1 MAAAAGEDS
10 GLAPSLASGAP
21 AHDSLLLDD
30 GICFPKWMFW
40 KRRRYVVTLMAF
52 FGFLNVFALRVNV
65 SVGVTAMVS
74 NRPGPNGTIGPEFNW
89 DSKMQGLALGAYFYG
104 YITTQILGGW
114 LAARVGGHRLFG
126 FGVGITAAL
135 TLLTPLLARIS
146 IYLFVAIRIIEGIFE
161 GVSYPSMH
169 DVWAHWTPPLERSR
183 LTTVAY
189 SGSYIGIVIA
199 MTGSGILA
207 ANVGWPSVFYVFGAI
222 GVVWYIGWLMLVNRG
237 PTEDKYIDPRELKYL
252 LSHLGP
258 QKKVTKHPWGHFF
271 RSPAVWAIIVAN
283 FSLNWG
289 FYTLMTQLP
298 MFMKD
303 TLGFDLEQAGFLSA
317 LPYLIVAITMQISGQ
332 IADWILIKN
341 ILTTTQVRKL
351 FCCFAF
357 ISQSFFM
364 LLTAFVTSPASAVA
378 CLSFA
383 VGMGSFAESGFFV
396 NHLDLAP
403 QHASVLMGIGNTAGT
418 LPGIISPTLTGYIVT
433 NKTPEEW
440 RIVFYIASGVYF
452 GGAIFYSIFASGERQ
467 KWAEEVEEEREEEKY
482 TEESYINIVSKR
494 GHSYTNTAYVVD

>member
-341 ILTTTQVRKL
+341 ILTTTQCK
-351 FCCFAF
+351 
-357 ISQSFFM
+357 SFR
-364 LLTAFVTSPASAVA
+364 S
-378 CLSFA
+378 
-383 VGMGSFAESGFFV
+383 GSTTCKCSDG
-396 NHLDLAP
+396 NW
-403 QHASVLMGIGNTAGT
+403 QHSWYPPWHYKSN
-418 LPGIISPTLTGYIVT
+418 SYW
-433 NKTPEEW
+433 TPEEW